1 MIGNESWL
9 NPNIYSG
16 EVFPSEYNAFRKDRS
31 DCYGGVIIACHN
43 KLTSFQLTLD
53 DNSSSELIVI
63 QLQQIT
69 HQLLSVQSI
78 AHPNPT
84 ALSLLTYVHLL
95 VK

>member
-63 QLQQIT
+63 QLQLDNTYINYYPCN
-69 HQLLSVQSI
+69 LL
-78 AHPNPT
+78 PT
-84 ALSLLTYVHLL
+84 QTRQR
-95 VK
+95 